1 MNHKSKFFGLDFR
14 KCNIVIIIPNRSNT
28 SVRRVTEGIGII
40 DAVAC
45 WFDMTDI
52 PSSDDRLT
60 WLRDAEKFGTIE
72 VGFPVLFMTVVI
84 AVDKGILPR
93 ICSDEIKGDGMVKDV
108 FAEEYLVPSNKK
120 YILIS

>member
-1 MNHKSKFFGLDFR
+1 M
-14 KCNIVIIIPNRSNT
+14 
-28 SVRRVTEGIGII
+28 GII
-40 DAVAC
+40 DAVVC
-45 WFDMTDI
+45 WFDMIDI

-93 ICSDEIKGDGMVKDV
+93 IWSDESKGDGIVKDV
-108 FAEEYLVPSNKK
+108 FAEEYLVPSKNNMF
-120 YILIS
+120 